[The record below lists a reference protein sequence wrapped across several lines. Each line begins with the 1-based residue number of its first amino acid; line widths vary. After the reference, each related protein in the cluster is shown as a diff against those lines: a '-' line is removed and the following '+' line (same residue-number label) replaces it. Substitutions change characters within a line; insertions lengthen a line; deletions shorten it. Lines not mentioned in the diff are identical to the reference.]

1 MYGRITH
8 PDQLL
13 IINQR
18 VLSGVTNFDGNFDIP
33 YENIDILGGNYIA
46 EIQGELGREISISR
60 ALINKDPLKFL
71 TGESPCSGFVSYK
84 GLSFGFQSGYLTN
97 YSVSCDVG
105 SIAEIN
111 TNFVVYGDIGG
122 NIDYNIPPS
131 NPNDEFIYVANYGN
145 IFVSVNEGSTN
156 RIVGF
161 SYSASCERVPTFVL
175 GNINPKEIFLKKPVV
190 VELTLNIEI
199 DDYESDDVQNLLCNP
214 NIQNI
219 NIDLKN
225 CDNSI
230 TIENFYMP
238 SARLI
243 SNSYN
248 ANIGEAATVELLFR
262 SFLV

>member
-13 IINQR
+13 IINQK

-33 YENIDILGGNYIA
+33 YENIDVLGGNYLA
-46 EIQGELGREISISR
+46 ETEGELGRDISISR
-60 ALINKDPLKFL
+60 VLINKDPLKSL
-71 TGESPCSGFVSYK
+71 TGEAPCSGFINYK
-84 GLSFGFQSGYLTN
+84 DLSFGFQSGYLTS

-111 TNFVVYGDIGG
+111 TDFIVYGNMGG
-122 NIDYNIPPS
+122 NINYNIPPS
-131 NPNDEFIYVANYGN
+131 DPNDELIYVANYGN

-161 SYSASCERVPTFVL
+161 SYSVSCERVPTFVL
-175 GNINPKEIFLKKPVV
+175 GSIDPKEVFLKKPVIA
-190 VELTLNIEI
+190 ELTLNIEI
-199 DDYESDDVQNLLCNP
+199 DDYESDDIQNLLCNP

-219 NIDLKN
+219 TIDLKN
-225 CDNSI
+225 CDNTVIMES
-230 TIENFYMP
+230 FFMP
-238 SARLI
+238 NARLI

-248 ANIGEAATVELLFR
+248 GNIGDAATIELLFR